1 MKSERLR
8 VAASAGMKFT
18 GAILLLLTLLT
29 GCRQEDDVIVYQQSR
44 RWVEKTVAVVAPT
57 SADAATKARFERTA
71 QWFLSNLHEAQ
82 LHDSLCIQLNLEW
95 HDELTEDM
103 AALGEQLANRD
114 DVMAV
119 IGPFANESVALLAPA
134 CQKTH
139 KPVIAPTAT
148 SENVIRRFAVGTAGV
163 ENKEPFLWSLTETD
177 VAFSEV
183 LMNVFASYISYQ
195 TVGGEETSNY
205 TTLFT
210 PADAYGQTFYD
221 WAPFQAEELGIPFRD
236 INQYASTDELRSQ
249 VKDYCDY
256 IIEQVGSWGLV
267 VEGQRIS
274 SFCVVETIQQ
284 LYEVVRQKW
293 LMWNNNP
300 DNPNDDDLFGLM
312 IEALARVY
320 FAFSNLT
327 DESLASLDD
336 NARAIL
342 HGTQGFSPYAD
353 PTTGFEKSYELKF
366 GTKPTF
372 AECKFYDALMLAAF
386 AASYLEHGN
395 NESYG
400 NDDANK
406 AVNQAIITIT
416 TPTGNQLSGA
426 AWSATSMEL
435 YLSAME
441 QGQLIDFA
449 GASGDIRFDA
459 ENYTSAL
466 HTTYVHWQIWDGKVT
481 HINYLSSDGSH
492 RTSETLAA
500 WNWSMA
506 SADASFEREAK
517 NQDAALT
524 YPALTDQ
531 YAVLVQGSSG
541 WNNYRHQADVLS
553 VYQQL
558 KLGGYDDDHIILII
572 DKSLATDAKNIDP
585 GAVRSSADGPN
596 LLEGAVVDYDNA
608 ALTAADISDI
618 LLGNKS
624 AVTPVVLPRDAGQN
638 VLFYWSGHG
647 ANKADSGANELVWL
661 GADTGK
667 GFTDE
672 RMRQTVAAMHEGG
685 LYRKLFVVAEPC
697 YSQNVIAPLVGIPGV
712 LAICGAGAYEQ
723 SFADNW
729 NSDLGVWMRDRFTYN
744 LLTQTATSPAGTY
757 RDLYLYCAQH
767 TLGSHVHI
775 VNSANFGNLYTTGP
789 REFFNKQ

>member
-1 MKSERLR
+1 MKIDLR
-8 VAASAGMKFT
+8 RAVY
-18 GAILLLLTLLT
+18 LLLAVVLLA
-29 GCRQEDDVIVYQQSR
+29 GCRQEDDTVIYQQSR

-57 SADAATKARFERTA
+57 GADAATKARFERTA
-71 QWFLSNLHEAQ
+71 EWFQSNLHEAQ
-82 LHDSLCIQLNLEW
+82 LHDTLCIRLNLEW
-95 HDELTEDM
+95 HDELSEDM
-103 AALGEQLANRD
+103 SALGEQLAGRD

-119 IGPFANESVALLAPA
+119 IGPFGNESVAQLAAA

-177 VAFSEV
+177 VTFSEV
-183 LMNVFASYISYQ
+183 LMNAFASYIGYQ
-195 TVGGEETSNY
+195 GVGGYETSNY
-205 TTLFT
+205 TTLFA
-210 PADAYGQTFYD
+210 PADDYGQTFYD

-236 INQYASTDELRSQ
+236 VHRYDGTDDLRNQTRAYYDDLVERMGPWGIYLAGWQ
-249 VKDYCDY
+249 V
-256 IIEQVGSWGLV
+256 
-267 VEGQRIS
+267 S
-274 SFCVVETIQQ
+274 SFCVVETTRQ
-284 LYEVVRQKW
+284 LYEMVRQKW
-293 LMWNNNP
+293 LALDNDP
-300 DNPNDDDLFGLM
+300 DNPVPDDEAMTGLYL
-312 IEALARVY
+312 ESVARMY

-327 DESLASLDD
+327 DESLAALND
-336 NARAIL
+336 NARIVL
-342 HGTQGFSPYAD
+342 DGTQGFSPYTD
-353 PTTGFEKSYELKF
+353 PTTGFEISYEQKF

-372 AECKFYDALMLAAF
+372 TECKFYDALMLATF
-386 AASYLEHGN
+386 AASYVEHRRPVVG
-395 NESYG
+395 
-400 NDDANK
+400 DFVADI
-406 AVNQAIITIT
+406 NQAIIAIT

-426 AWSATSMEL
+426 AWSATAMEL
-435 YLSAME
+435 YLNAME
-441 QGQLIDFA
+441 QGQLMDFA

-481 HINYLSSDGSH
+481 HLNYLSSDGSH
-492 RTSETLAA
+492 RTSEALAA

-506 SADASFEREAK
+506 NAEAAFEREAK

-558 KLGGYDDDHIILII
+558 KQGGYDDDHIILII
-572 DKSLATDAKNIDP
+572 DKALANDAKNTDP

-596 LLEGAVVDYDNA
+596 LLTGAVVDYDNA
-608 ALTAADISDI
+608 TLTAADISDI
-618 LLGNKS
+618 LLGNKTT
-624 AVTPVVLPRDAGQN
+624 ATPVVLPKDASQN
-638 VLFYWSGHG
+638 VLLYWSGHG
-647 ANKADSGANELVWL
+647 NNKAGSGANELVWL
-661 GADTGK
+661 NAGTGQ

-685 LYRKLFVVAEPC
+685 HYRKLFVIAEPC
-697 YSQNVIAPLVGIPGV
+697 YSQNVITPLTGIPGV
-712 LAICGAGAYEQ
+712 LAICGAGSYEQ

-729 NSDLGVWMRDRFTYN
+729 NSDLGVWMRDRFTDN
-744 LLTQTATSPAGTY
+744 LLTQTAATPAGTY

>member
-1 MKSERLR
+1 
-8 VAASAGMKFT
+8 
-18 GAILLLLTLLT
+18 
-29 GCRQEDDVIVYQQSR
+29 VIVYQQSR

-82 LHDSLCIQLNLEW
+82 LHDTLCIQLNLEW
-95 HDELTEDM
+95 HDELSEDM
-103 AALGEQLANRD
+103 ASLGEQLAGRD
-114 DVMAV
+114 DVLAV
-119 IGPFANESVALLAPA
+119 IGPFGNESVAHLAAA

-183 LMNVFASYISYQ
+183 LMNVFASYIGYQ
-195 TVGGEETSNY
+195 GLGENDTGNY
-205 TTLFT
+205 TTLFA
-210 PADAYGQTFYD
+210 PADAYGHTFYD
-221 WAPFQAEELGIPFRD
+221 WAPFQAEELGIPFHE
-236 INQYASTDELRSQ
+236 IHQYASSEELSKQ
-249 VKDYCDY
+249 VEDYFGY
-256 IIEQVGSWGLV
+256 IIEKMGFWTFFFNGF
-267 VEGQRIS
+267 RIS
-274 SFCVVETIQQ
+274 SFCVVETTQQ
-284 LYEVVRQKW
+284 LYEVMRQKW
-293 LMWNNNP
+293 LMMGNDP
-300 DNPNDDDLFGLM
+300 DAPDTEAMLDLT
-312 IEALARVY
+312 IEALARFY

-327 DESLASLDD
+327 DESLAALDD

-342 HGTQGFSPYAD
+342 QGTQGFSPYAD

-386 AASYLEHGN
+386 AASYLEHRRPAASSSVVG
-395 NESYG
+395 
-400 NDDANK
+400 DFIADI
-406 AVNQAIITIT
+406 NQAIIAIT
-416 TPTGNQLSGA
+416 TPTGQQLSGA
-426 AWSATSMEL
+426 AWSATAMEL
-435 YLSAME
+435 YLHAME
-441 QGQLIDFA
+441 QGQLMDFT

-466 HTTYVHWQIWDGKVT
+466 HTTYVHWQVWDGKVT
-481 HINYLSSDGSH
+481 HINYLSTDGSH
-492 RTSETLAA
+492 RTSAALAA
-500 WNWSMA
+500 WNWSMENA
-506 SADASFEREAK
+506 EAAFEREAK
-517 NQDAALT
+517 NQDAALA

-541 WNNYRHQADVLS
+541 WSNYRHQADVLS

-558 KLGGYDDDHIILII
+558 KRGGYDDDHIILII
-572 DKSLATDAKNIDP
+572 DQALAADARNADP

-596 LLEGAVVDYDNA
+596 LLAGAVIDYDNA

-618 LLGNKS
+618 LLGNKTD
-624 AVTPVVLPRDAGQN
+624 ATPVVLPRDAGQN
-638 VLFYWSGHG
+638 ILFYWSGHG
-647 ANKADSGANELVWL
+647 ANKAGSGANELMWL
-661 GADTGK
+661 GAEAGQ

-672 RMRQTVAAMHEGG
+672 RMRETVAAMHAGG

-697 YSQNVIAPLVGIPGV
+697 FSQNVIAPLAGIPGV
-712 LAICGAGAYEQ
+712 LAICGAGGYEQ

-744 LLTQTATSPAGTY
+744 LLTQTAASPAGTY
-757 RDLYLYCAQH
+757 RDLYLYCALH

-775 VNSANFGNLYTTGP
+775 VNSAHFGNLYTTSP
-789 REFFNKQ
+789 REFFYRQ

>member
-1 MKSERLR
+1 MKSEKLKVKREKF
-8 VAASAGMKFT
+8 AA
-18 GAILLLLTLLT
+18 AILLLLTMLT
-29 GCRQEDDVIVYQQSR
+29 GCKQEDDTIVYQQSR
-44 RWVEKTVAVVAPT
+44 RWVEKRVAVVAPT

-82 LHDSLCIQLNLEW
+82 LHDTLCIQLNLEW

-103 AALGEQLANRD
+103 AALGEQLAGRD
-114 DVMAV
+114 DVLAV

-183 LMNVFASYISYQ
+183 LMNVFASYIGYQ
-195 TVGGEETSNY
+195 GVDGYDTSNY
-205 TTLFT
+205 TTLFA
-210 PADAYGQTFYD
+210 PADTYGQTFYD
-221 WAPFQAEELGIPFRD
+221 WAPFQAEELGIPFHE
-236 INQYASTDELRSQ
+236 IHQYASTDELSNQ
-249 VKDYCDY
+249 VEDYFGY
-256 IIEQVGSWGLV
+256 IFEKLGFWTVIFNGFK
-267 VEGQRIS
+267 IS
-274 SFCVVETIQQ
+274 SFCVVETTQQ
-284 LYEVVRQKW
+284 LYEVMRQKW
-293 LMWNNNP
+293 LMMGNDP
-300 DNPNDDDLFGLM
+300 DAPETEAMLDLT
-312 IEALARVY
+312 IEALARFY

-327 DESLASLDD
+327 DESLAALDE

-342 HGTQGFSPYAD
+342 QGTQGFSPYAD
-353 PTTGFEKSYELKF
+353 PTTGFENSYEQKF

-386 AASYLEHGN
+386 AASYLEHRDNGDDRN
-395 NESYG
+395 NE
-400 NDDANK
+400 
-406 AVNQAIITIT
+406 VFNQAIIAIT

-435 YLSAME
+435 YLSALE
-441 QGQLIDFA
+441 QGQLMDFA
-449 GASGDIRFDA
+449 GASGDILFDS

-481 HINYLSSDGSH
+481 HLNYLSSDGSH
-492 RTSETLAA
+492 RTSAALAA
-500 WNWSMA
+500 WNWSTA
-506 SADASFEREAK
+506 NAEASFEREAK

-524 YPALTDQ
+524 YPTLTNQ
-531 YAVLVQGSSG
+531 YAVLVQGSNG

-558 KLGGYDDDHIILII
+558 KQNGYDDEHIILII
-572 DKSLATDAKNIDP
+572 DKALATDARNANP
-585 GAVRSSADGPN
+585 GVVRSSADGPN
-596 LLEGAVVDYDNA
+596 LLAGAVVDYDNA
-608 ALTAADISDI
+608 TLTAADISDI
-618 LLGNKS
+618 LLGNMT
-624 AVTPVVLPRDAGQN
+624 ATTPVVLPRDAGQN
-638 VLFYWSGHG
+638 VLLYWSGHG
-647 ANKADSGANELVWL
+647 HNKVGNGANELVWL
-661 GADTGK
+661 GADTGQ

-672 RMRQTVAAMHEGG
+672 RMHQTVAAMHEGG
-685 LYRKLFVVAEPC
+685 IYRKLFVITEPC
-697 YSQNVIAPLVGIPGV
+697 YSQNVITPLVGIPGV
-712 LAICGAGAYEQ
+712 LAMCGAGAYEQ

-744 LLTQTATSPAGTY
+744 LLTQTATSPASTY

-789 REFFNKQ
+789 REFFVRE

>member
-1 MKSERLR
+1 MKNKKF
-8 VAASAGMKFT
+8 AAAF
-18 GAILLLLTLLT
+18 LFLLTLLS
-29 GCRQEDDVIVYQQSR
+29 GCRQEDDVIVYQPSR

-57 SADAATKARFERTA
+57 GADASTKARFERTA
-71 QWFLSNLHEAQ
+71 EWFQSNLHEAQ
-82 LHDSLCIQLNLEW
+82 LHDTLCIRLNLEW
-95 HDELTEDM
+95 HDELSEDM
-103 AALGEQLANRD
+103 AALGEQLAGRD
-114 DVMAV
+114 EVMAV
-119 IGPFANESVALLAPA
+119 IGPFGNESVAKLAAA

-183 LMNVFASYISYQ
+183 LMNVFASYIGYQ
-195 TVGGEETSNY
+195 GVEGYETSNH
-205 TTLFT
+205 TTLFA
-210 PADAYGQTFYD
+210 PADDYGQTFYD

-236 INQYASTDELRSQ
+236 VHRYDGTDDLRNQTKAYYDDL
-249 VKDYCDY
+249 
-256 IIEQVGSWGLV
+256 IERMGSWGLYLAGWHV
-267 VEGQRIS
+267 S
-274 SFCVVETIQQ
+274 SFCVVETTRQ
-284 LYEVVRQKW
+284 LYEMVRQKW
-293 LMWNNNP
+293 LALDSDP
-300 DNPNDDDLFGLM
+300 DNPDPDDEAMTGLH
-312 IEALARVY
+312 IESIARMY

-327 DESLASLDD
+327 DESLSALDD
-336 NARAIL
+336 NARAVL

-366 GTKPTF
+366 GTKPSF

-386 AASYLEHGN
+386 AASYGEHGKDG
-395 NESYG
+395 SSG

-406 AVNQAIITIT
+406 AVNQAIIDIT
-416 TPTGNQLSGA
+416 TPTGKQLSGA
-426 AWSATSMEL
+426 AWSATAMEM
-435 YLSAME
+435 YLTALE
-441 QGQLIDFA
+441 QGQLMDFA

-466 HTTYVHWQIWDGKVT
+466 HTTYVHWQIWDGKVI
-481 HINYLSSDGSH
+481 HQNYLSSDGSH
-492 RTSETLAA
+492 RTSAALAA
-500 WNWSMA
+500 WNWSMENA
-506 SADASFEREAK
+506 EAAFEREAK
-517 NQDAALT
+517 NQDAALI

-541 WNNYRHQADVLS
+541 WHNYRHQADVLS

-558 KLGGYDDDHIILII
+558 KRSGYDDDHIILII
-572 DKSLATDAKNIDP
+572 DKALSSDSRNANP
-585 GAVRSSADGPN
+585 GVIRSEDGGPN
-596 LLEGAVVDYDNA
+596 LLAGAVIDYDKA
-608 ALTAADISDI
+608 TLTAADISEI
-618 LLGNKS
+618 LLGNKT
-624 AVTPVVLPRDAGQN
+624 AVTPVVLPKDAGQN

-647 ANKADSGANELVWL
+647 ANKAGGGANELVWM
-661 GADTGK
+661 GADSGQ

-672 RMRQTVAAMHEGG
+672 RMQQTVAAMHEGG
-685 LYRKLFVVAEPC
+685 HYRKLFVITEPC
-697 YSQNVIAPLVGIPGV
+697 FSQNVIVPLTGIPGV

-729 NSDLGVWMRDRFTYN
+729 SNELGVWMRDRFTYN
-744 LLTQTATSPAGTY
+744 LLTQTATHPAGTY

-789 REFFNKQ
+789 GEFFGRE